1 MSKAWNLP
9 AGRRVVFWRHGQ
21 TVWNVERRF
30 QGTTDI
36 ALDEVGLSQA
46 AGAAPA
52 LASMQ
57 PAAIVSSDL
66 ARAMDTAGALA
77 RLTGLPV
84 TPEEGLRET
93 FGGQWQG
100 LTRPEILAR
109 DEALLMRWIA
119 GHDVAPAGGEYRGDV
134 VKRVVA
140 AVESHLN
147 DVPDGGTL
155 VIVSHGGAIRAGI
168 GGLLGLAP
176 EQWTALGVI
185 ANAAWSVLGQMTM
198 PPAAGDG
205 PPITRWRLLEYNA
218 TSVPGGGDRGR
229 RRLTSQFRPA
239 SRSWC

>member
-21 TVWNVERRF
+21 TEWNVEGRF

-36 ALDEVGLSQA
+36 DLDDVGRGQA

-52 LASMQ
+52 LASMN
-57 PAAIVSSDL
+57 PGAIVSSDL
-66 ARAMDTAGALA
+66 KRAMDTAAALA
-77 RLTGLPV
+77 ELTGLPV
-84 TPEEGLRET
+84 IPEVGLRET
-93 FGGQWQG
+93 YGGQWQG
-100 LTRPEILAR
+100 LTRPQILAR
-109 DEALLMRWIA
+109 DEDLLLRWIA
-119 GHDVAPAGGEYRGDV
+119 GHDVAPADGEYRGEV

-140 AVESHLN
+140 AVEAHLQ
-147 DVPDGGTL
+147 DVPEGGTL

-185 ANAAWSVLGQMTM
+185 ANAAWSVLGQMTL
-198 PPAAGDG
+198 PPAEDG

-218 TSVPGGGDRGR
+218 TSVPVEAIGADD
-229 RRLTSQFRPA
+229 A
-239 SRSWC
+239 